1 MKNVQTSEDFAST
14 MVCFC
19 NSNRYILI
27 ANEQHNMDR
36 LQASGT
42 LAEINEDALS
52 DSSPE
57 PPPPPPLS
65 LSQAKAAKAAHKA
78 EHKAA
83 LKAWK
88 ETKRLDNLAIKRAKQ
103 REGRNCSIL

>member
-1 MKNVQTSEDFAST
+1 MKNVQTSEDFASI

-27 ANEQHNMDR
+27 ANEQRNR

-42 LAEINEDALS
+42 LAEINKDALS
-52 DSSPE
+52 DSSLE